1 MDTLNPHRAPFLDGN
16 WISDTTNAINVN
28 CHLWRNGYLLLVFF
42 LSTCMKLSYTEE
54 LTTIFYIT
62 YSRVC
67 RGNLPQE
74 FAVATCSGLFV
85 FVSKSFLYVSKTF
98 LFMRF
103 SLLTVFLF
111 VIALTVMGH
120 RTYFINKSI
129 HYEIISCIKQIN
141 NIWDHEVLSF
151 HLQLLYK
158 LKAKFFFSIL

>member
-1 MDTLNPHRAPFLDGN
+1 MDALNPYWAPFLDGN
-16 WISDTTNAINVN
+16 WTSDTTNAINVN

-62 YSRVC
+62 CSRVC

-74 FAVATCSGLFV
+74 FAVAICSGLFV
-85 FVSKSFLYVSKTF
+85 FVSKSFFVYVSKSCSYGSKSFLYVSQTF

-111 VIALTVMGH
+111 VIAVAVMGH

-129 HYEIISCIKQIN
+129 H
-141 NIWDHEVLSF
+141 
-151 HLQLLYK
+151 
-158 LKAKFFFSIL
+158 